1 LHRAVD
7 LNSAYKAAIS
17 ELSYALSSGLLSKRD
32 LLLAQVHRISHRM
45 DEISYVRNVIEKDI
59 KTEFGGIVDRLK
71 NAEGKK
77 VAVIQNEMSH
87 LQADIEKIDAGVA
100 EYDRI
105 HGDKVE
111 FLLRSRSLRE
121 DIEGLLLKSFKR
133 EIDQTP
139 YDLPRELK
147 ELRER
152 LDKKKMGTE
161 LLKMKDEIIWRLF
174 NEKKVRE
181 EDSVVKF
188 NQTVSEEIASW
199 AKLTDK
205 YSEETK
211 KYQLICYFCAE
222 PMNGTNINK
231 NCKVNEKKALPE
243 GFTGFTIGKPEPE
256 FVGNIRHFFARPKP
270 DLFST
275 NAAFSNL
282 QNLFSEQQ
290 TEMLK
295 RGMLLQIEK
304 YMASVKKNA
313 RERNINVEN
322 LLRAHDKEEIGM
334 MSKAK
339 FTYLLNE
346 KLGVTL
352 DKITAFLQLLDPNNK
367 GVVNYK
373 DFIQLLNDPAL
384 LQVDKEIN
392 GVNVAGPIVN
402 LMAGA
407 DDLLSMDQSRKLLLR
422 RH

>member
-1 LHRAVD
+1 
-7 LNSAYKAAIS
+7 
-17 ELSYALSSGLLSKRD
+17 
-32 LLLAQVHRISHRM
+32 
-45 DEISYVRNVIEKDI
+45 
-59 KTEFGGIVDRLK
+59 
-71 NAEGKK
+71 
-77 VAVIQNEMSH
+77 
-87 LQADIEKIDAGVA
+87 
-100 EYDRI
+100 
-105 HGDKVE
+105 
-111 FLLRSRSLRE
+111 
-121 DIEGLLLKSFKR
+121 
-133 EIDQTP
+133 
-139 YDLPRELK
+139 
-147 ELRER
+147 
-152 LDKKKMGTE
+152 
-161 LLKMKDEIIWRLF
+161 
-174 NEKKVRE
+174 
-181 EDSVVKF
+181 
-188 NQTVSEEIASW
+188 
-199 AKLTDK
+199 
-205 YSEETK
+205 
-211 KYQLICYFCAE
+211 
-222 PMNGTNINK
+222 
-231 NCKVNEKKALPE
+231 
-243 GFTGFTIGKPEPE
+243 
-256 FVGNIRHFFARPKP
+256 VGNGRHFFARPKP

-352 DKITAFLQLLDPNNK
+352 DKITAFLQLLDPNAK
-367 GVVNYK
+367 GVVNYR

-407 DDLLSMDQSRKLLLR
+407 DDSALHGPVS
-422 RH
+422 